1 MAFIIL
7 TVYQAVD
14 NIHLEGTMSR
24 SFEIGPSF
32 IFMSKKREVYYLI
45 FMIIF
50 LDFIKL
56 ELGPISEISRHF
68 SFI

>member
-1 MAFIIL
+1 
-7 TVYQAVD
+7 
-14 NIHLEGTMSR
+14 MSK

-32 IFMSKKREVYYLI
+32 IFMSKKREEYYLI

-56 ELGPISEISRHF
+56 ELGPISEISGQF